1 MDQTVSDTA
10 IKSSNRI
17 SILYGLL
24 RVAFNALLLFFALLL
39 VGFVLFVSSI
49 EREFKKPPKAEGI
62 AVLTG
67 DAARIDEAMGLL
79 AEGKAERLLISGVY
93 QKTTKKELEA
103 LGTKNSQY
111 LSCCVDL
118 DHEAQNTIDNAT
130 ETSAWAARHGYHSVI
145 IVTSNYH
152 MPRALAEL
160 GRTMPAV
167 ELYPYAVI
175 DKKVHLDDWW
185 LYPGTTKLLL
195 SEYLKYLPAMVRLAA
210 TRVVSKIV
218 YGEWRSRPEEI
229 DEP

>member
-1 MDQTVSDTA
+1 MSDTA
-10 IKSSNRI
+10 IKSSTRI

>member
-1 MDQTVSDTA
+1 MDQTVSESATTSPA
-10 IKSSNRI
+10 RTSL
-17 SILYGLL
+17 LYGLL
-24 RVAFNALLLFFALLL
+24 RLGFNALLLLVAMLL
-39 VGFVLFVSSI
+39 VGFVLFVSSV
-49 EREFKKPPKAEGI
+49 EREFKEPPKADGI
-62 AVLTG
+62 SVLTG
-67 DAARIDEAMGLL
+67 DTARIDEAMSLL
-79 AEGKAERLLISGVY
+79 AKGKAERLLISGVY

-130 ETSAWAARHGYHSVI
+130 ETSAWAAKHGYRSVI

-160 GRTMPAV
+160 GRTMPGV
-167 ELYPYAVI
+167 DLYPYAVI

-195 SEYLKYLPAMVRLAA
+195 SEYLKYLPAMVRLAT
-210 TRVVSKIV
+210 TRVASKIV

>member
-1 MDQTVSDTA
+1 MSEAEATSP
-10 IKSSNRI
+10 IRSRS
-17 SILYGLL
+17 LYALL
-24 RVAFNALLLFFALLL
+24 RAGFDVLMLFVAVLL
-39 VGFVLFVSSI
+39 VGFVLFIASVD
-49 EREFKKPPKAEGI
+49 REAADPPKADGI

-67 DAARIDEAMGLL
+67 DTARIDEAMNLL
-79 AEGKAERLLISGVY
+79 AGGKAERLLISGVY
-93 QKTTKKELEA
+93 KKTTKKELEA
-103 LGTKNSQY
+103 LGTRNSQY

-118 DHEAQNTIDNAT
+118 DHEAKNTIDNAT
-130 ETSAWAARHGYHSVI
+130 ETSAWAAKHGYQKVI

-167 ELYPYAVI
+167 ELYPYPVI

-195 SEYLKYLPAMVRLAA
+195 SEYLKYLPAMLRLAA

>member
-1 MDQTVSDTA
+1 MSEAATTST
-10 IKSSNRI
+10 IRT
-17 SILYGLL
+17 SILYGVL
-24 RVAFNALLLFFALLL
+24 RTAFSGLLLLVVLLL
-39 VGFVLFVSSI
+39 VGFALFVASV
-49 EREFKKPPKAEGI
+49 ERKVTEPPKADGI

-67 DAARIDEAMGLL
+67 DAARIDEAMSLL
-79 AEGKAERLLISGVY
+79 ARGKAERLLISGVY

-103 LGTKNSQY
+103 LGTRNSQY

-130 ETSAWAARHGYHSVI
+130 ETSAWAAKHGYRSVI

-167 ELYPYAVI
+167 ELYPYAVV
-175 DKKVHLDDWW
+175 DEKVHLDNWW

-195 SEYLKYLPAMVRLAA
+195 SEYLKYLPAMIRLGA
-210 TRVVSKIV
+210 TRVASRIV
-218 YGEWRSRPEEI
+218 DGEWRSRPEEI